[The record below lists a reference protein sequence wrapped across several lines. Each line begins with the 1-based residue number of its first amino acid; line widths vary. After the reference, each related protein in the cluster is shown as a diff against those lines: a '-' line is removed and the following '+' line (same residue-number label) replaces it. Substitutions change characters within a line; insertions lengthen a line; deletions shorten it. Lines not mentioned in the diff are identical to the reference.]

1 MATTMV
7 MPSSANSFI
16 TSKTSLVYS
25 GSRAEVGSSNKITSG
40 SMASALAIATLCFWP
55 PDKDEGRAF
64 AFSAKPTRCKI
75 SMAWASASWG
85 DLPKTFMGP
94 MVTF

>member
-1 MATTMV
+1 MV

-25 GSRAEVGSSNKITSG
+25 GQAEVGSSNKITSG

-64 AFSAKPTRCKI
+64 AFSAKPTRFKNFHGLGFCFL
-75 SMAWASASWG
+75 G
-85 DLPKTFMGP
+85 
-94 MVTF
+94 

>member
-1 MATTMV
+1 MV
-7 MPSSANSFI
+7 MLLQLIPSLHPRLLWCI
-16 TSKTSLVYS
+16 RVQGGGRLIKQ
-25 GSRAEVGSSNKITSG
+25 ITSG

-64 AFSAKPTRCKI
+64 AFSAKPTRFKI